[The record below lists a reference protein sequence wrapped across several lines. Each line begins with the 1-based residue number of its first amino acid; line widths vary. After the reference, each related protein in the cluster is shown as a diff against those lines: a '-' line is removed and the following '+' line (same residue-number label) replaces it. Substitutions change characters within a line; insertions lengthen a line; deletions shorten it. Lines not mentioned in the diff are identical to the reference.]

1 MTNAAHALVR
11 PVSIALVDISYLFK
25 KRYHTWDKTEHM
37 GAAKAT
43 LRDLDNLRHGVG
55 HLILCRD
62 APPYKRKTEI
72 FDGYKANRSAPEP
85 EEIANRRF
93 LYAEIKR
100 LAFSCAWAEGYEA
113 DDVIATLAKQY
124 SEWCNDV
131 RIVGTDKDMAQCITD
146 QVVQYIPPVGK
157 VDWVVRDVAAV
168 KEKWGVTPEL
178 MPLYQAICGDAGDN
192 IPGVKGIGPKGAADL
207 VNANKHIAKLAE
219 TMANDAATGKPSS
232 TCLKLAAN
240 WDNLVLSLK
249 LATLDTNVPLDAEG
263 LLIPREPEPEPV
275 AQNVM
280 DIALD
285 GYVGNVT
292 PPHPSTVA
300 AADANDALFQSAK
313 QVYEARFAT
322 STNDN
327 NDAAPE
333 SATAAKDEPLIEQEY
348 ERERE
353 ENEEYELREDFER
366 KRTENAKAAA
376 DDTGRDRRHAQPSKV
391 DALAKQ
397 ASALQRANEKW
408 GLVDTNLQ
416 PLDLTAA
423 YTVSAWLLE
432 SGLYQQ
438 YKTTAQIF
446 AVIVRGKELGLGMTT
461 ALAGHHILGGKPVAS
476 ADLLRALVERD
487 DTFEYMY
494 PKEMSNTKVVWV
506 AKRKGYPEPT
516 TYTYTIEDAQLAG
529 LCKKGNYADTSNWGK
544 RPMDML
550 NKTAGSKL
558 ARLLWPAATLGLY
571 CPEEMGSSEEE
582 LAERMAA

>member
-11 PVSIALVDISYLFK
+11 PASIALVDISYLFK
-25 KRYHTWDKTEHM
+25 KRYHTWDKAEHM

-43 LRDLDNLRHGVG
+43 LRDLDNLRHGVA

-62 APPYKRKTEI
+62 APPYKRKEL
-72 FDGYKANRSAPEP
+72 FAGYKAKRTAPEP
-85 EEIANRRF
+85 EEIANRKF
-93 LYAEIKR
+93 LYEEIKR
-100 LAFSCAWAEGYEA
+100 LGFNCAWCEGYEA

-131 RIVGTDKDMAQCITD
+131 RIVGTDKDMAQCIND
-146 QVVQYIPPVGK
+146 QVTQYIPPVGK

-168 KEKWGVTPEL
+168 KEKWGVPPEL
-178 MPLYQAICGDAGDN
+178 MVLYQALVGDDSDS
-192 IPGVKGIGPKGAADL
+192 IPGVKGIGPVAA
-207 VNANKHIAKLAE
+207 KKLANAHPNLVKL
-219 TMANDAATGKPSS
+219 ANAWSDDCASGKPSAQS
-232 TCLKLAAN
+232 MLLAAN
-240 WDNLVLSLK
+240 WDQVVLSFK
-249 LATLDTNVPLDAEG
+249 LATLDTNVPLDTEA
-263 LLIPREPEPEPV
+263 LLIPRMPDPEPV
-275 AQNVM
+275 RQNVM
-280 DIALD
+280 DISLD
-285 GYVGNVT
+285 GYVGNAT

-333 SATAAKDEPLIEQEY
+333 SATAAKDDALIEQEY
-348 ERERE
+348 ERERAD
-353 ENEEYELREDFER
+353 NEEHEARPPAP
-366 KRTENAKAAA
+366 AKAPAPA
-376 DDTGRDRRHAQPSKV
+376 TTQ
-391 DALAKQ
+391 ALAKK
-397 ASALQRANEKW
+397 ASALQRANEQW

-432 SGLYQQ
+432 SELYQQ

-487 DTFEYMY
+487 PTFEYMY
-494 PKEMSNTKVVWV
+494 PAEMSATSVTWV
-506 AKRKGYPEPT
+506 AKRKNNPGPT
-516 TYTYTIEDAQLAG
+516 SFTYTIEDAIQAG
-529 LCKKGNYADTSNWGK
+529 LCGAGNYGEKSNWKK
-544 RPMDML
+544 RPQDML

-582 LAERMAA
+582 LEERMAA